1 MTAADGLDCLYRETA
16 GPFPDVRRLDGDRI
30 ASVAIIG
37 AGLTGLSAALQ
48 LAEQG
53 VETVVLEAQT
63 PGWGAS
69 GRNGGQVNPGLK
81 HDPVRIIA
89 DFGPDLGERMAALS
103 GQAPDFVFKLVQRH
117 QIQCEAI
124 QSGTLRAAPRPA
136 LVAALR
142 ETHDQWFQRDAPVA
156 LLDPTETRAMTG
168 TGRYAGALL
177 DRRGGQLHPL
187 KFTFGLARAAIA
199 AGATIHGET
208 PARRVRRADGRWH
221 VETPAGTVSAEK
233 LILATNGY
241 TDDLWPGLRR
251 AIVPVYSA
259 ITASVPVPAATA
271 RDILPSRPVLYE
283 IGPVTVYYRL
293 DAENRLL
300 MGGRSVQRPVSG
312 AGALRYLSDYAEK
325 LWPTLSGIRWTHGW
339 SGQLA
344 ITRDHYPHVHAPH
357 ETVLACLGYN
367 GRGLA
372 MSTAMGPELARWV
385 MGGPSARI
393 DMPVTQ
399 IKTIPF
405 HGLWR
410 PAVRTKVAYERMR
423 EWLGL

>member
-1 MTAADGLDCLYRETA
+1 MTAADGLGCLYRDMVE
-16 GPFPDVRRLDGDRI
+16 PPLDVRRLDGDRT

-37 AGLTGLSAALQ
+37 AGLTGLSAALH

-53 VETVVLEAQT
+53 VKTVVLDSRT

-81 HDPVRIIA
+81 HDPGRIMA
-89 DFGPDLGERMAALS
+89 DFGPDLGARMAALS
-103 GQAPDFVFKLVQRH
+103 GQAPDFVFNLIKRH

-124 QSGTLRAAPRPA
+124 QSGTLRAAPRPE

-142 ETHDQWFQRDAPVA
+142 ETHDQWLHRKAPVA
-156 LLDPTETRAMTG
+156 LLDPSETHAMTG
-168 TGRYAGALL
+168 TSRYAGALL

-187 KFTFGLARAAIA
+187 KFTLGLARAALA

-208 PARRVRRADGRWH
+208 PARRIRRTDGNWH
-221 VETPAGTVSAEK
+221 VETPAGTVHAEK

-251 AIVPVYSA
+251 AILPVFSA
-259 ITASVPVPAATA
+259 ITASAPLPAATA
-271 RDILPSRPVLYE
+271 RDIMPGRSVLYE
-283 IGPVTVYYRL
+283 IGPITVYYRL

-312 AGALRYLSDYAEK
+312 AAPLRYLSDYAET
-325 LWPTLSGIRWTHGW
+325 LWPALRGIQWTHGW

-367 GRGLA
+367 GRGVA
-372 MSTAMGPELARWV
+372 MSTALGPELARRII
-385 MGGPSARI
+385 GGASARF

-399 IKTIPF
+399 IKMIPF

-410 PAVRTKVAYERMR
+410 PAVRAKVAYERMR
-423 EWLGL
+423 DWLGL